1 MRILHCCGVNWSEM
15 DYIEHSLKYHK
26 PAGEAANRTADKK
39 PREFN
44 GVWEIMSWNGQVN
57 IKETFPD
64 HIHVIEHSAYAA
76 LKKENEELQEFNKL
90 LVDEIKAM
98 KHPEYDPHKHE
109 KEIEELRAD
118 RNRLDQDF
126 GEMGERAYKAEQ
138 ENASLRESLKLAVEA
153 LTVLLACE
161 TNGFIMNKGD
171 IGWCRETLAKITAKH
186 TELD

>member
-1 MRILHCCGVNWSEM
+1 MS
-15 DYIEHSLKYHK
+15 D
-26 PAGEAANRTADKK
+26 DKK
-39 PREFN
+39 PREFWLGN
-44 GVWEIMSWNGQVN
+44 EYVDVKGHGKYYSWKRVN
-57 IKETFPD
+57 PEHPSD
-64 HIHVIEHSAYAA
+64 VHVIEHSAYAA
-76 LKKENEELQEFNKL
+76 LQKENEELQEFNKL

-153 LTVLLACE
+153 LELSERRSKIPQIRNA
-161 TNGFIMNKGD
+161 
-171 IGWCRETLAKITAKH
+171 IGADPFLDVQIEVLAKITAKH